1 MSDFTL
7 RQDGKGRVAAIGDMT
22 IFHAHQMKEA
32 LMTELGANERLEVD
46 LSEVSDI
53 DTAGLQQLLLLH
65 KEAAHGN
72 KPLRFQ
78 GHSPAVQQAV
88 QMLKLEALLG
98 PTVSVV
104 WS

>member
-1 MSDFTL
+1 MSDFLL
-7 RQDGKGRVAAIGDMT
+7 RQTGKGRVTAVGDMT
-22 IFHAHQMKEA
+22 IFHAQQIKQA
-32 LMTELGANERLEVD
+32 LMSELGANERLEVD

-78 GHSPAVQQAV
+78 GHSPAVQQVV
-88 QMLKLEALLG
+88 QLLKLEAVLG
-98 PTVSVV
+98 PTISVV